1 MTLRNYA
8 TFDPAAIDPALTLDQ
23 AGTVITTYSTNINAT
38 AHSLYKKQA
47 GLWYVEFVPFGEL
60 IAGGAMRVG
69 LCEPA
74 SSTSQRVGY
83 GANDVG
89 YDSGGT
95 VYKNN
100 ASAGSG
106 DAWDVGNVIGVLVD
120 FTANTV
126 TFYLDGSVQAT
137 IAIADATDYVLAAS
151 LSQALPSVGETPQIG
166 MLLSAG
172 QRQFEQSVAIGAV
185 NPGWFDLTPGIGMFR
200 VADRAWMTAPTD
212 IPANIPYRDA
222 IDAQGLVL
230 SDSLNFWPW
239 GNGRSS
245 GARTTLRLH
254 NADAAYD
261 SLIQADARD
270 ASVVLRLG
278 DTDDAL
284 SSADPV
290 AQLIVDDIK
299 TDNDGSL
306 TVALRDRATR
316 LQRTLQRRLI
326 LPTADESA
334 ANKPWP
340 WGVGAIR
347 SAEAINTNSADL
359 KYALNDGV
367 VAGIGAVRDR
377 GAVFDPSA
385 GDYTLDQAN
394 GMLTMARE
402 AQGRVTAD
410 YSTIGGSLPPTPTD
424 DLGGIGN
431 PFVSASWAFNQPSG
445 NPSGWSIGGGE
456 LYYGQTGLATYGL
469 TSTRTVSDFLTSGRV
484 YKIVID
490 VERLTDRSWSAR
502 GQPPPNMAYV
512 TIGSDNGSGKIDPA
526 STFGRIYPTN
536 MGGTIP
542 QTVSVI
548 GMARRTGPLHIGLY
562 TGAEGADLRVGSIVM
577 YELDANDADDE
588 TLEPA
593 LLEVALRE
601 LLETKGDLL
610 PSDWSAADA
619 AAIDT
624 ATGYAGIG
632 YQAPSSTTPRIEDA
646 MKAMLDSYCA
656 DYWIDETGM
665 LRFVRLVDPAG
676 ETATATITADMML
689 SDPIVSLDTAPGLT
703 TQLQGRKNLAPLAP
717 SEMVSDDLGLPYGL
731 DGGEI

>member
-1 MTLRNYA
+1 MTTRNYA
-8 TFDPAAIDPALTLDQ
+8 TFDPAATAAQLELDQ
-23 AGTVITTYSTNINAT
+23 AGTVISTYSTNINAT

-60 IAGGAMRVG
+60 ISGGAMRVG

-100 ASAGSG
+100 VSAATG
-106 DAWDVGNVIGVLVD
+106 ATWDVGNVLGVLVD
-120 FTANTV
+120 FTANTI
-126 TFYLDGSVQAT
+126 TFYLDGDPQAT
-137 IAIADATDYVLAAS
+137 VGIADSTDYVLAAS
-151 LSQALPSVGETPQIG
+151 LSQNLPGVGETPQIS

-185 NPGWFDLTPGIGMFR
+185 NPGWFDLTPGIGMYR
-200 VADRAWMTAPTD
+200 IADRAWMTAPTD
-212 IPANIPYRDA
+212 TPANVPYKDA
-222 IDAQGLVL
+222 LSAGGLVL

-239 GNGRSS
+239 RGSRDKT
-245 GARTTLRLH
+245 RTTLALH
-254 NADAAYD
+254 NADAAFD
-261 SLIQADARD
+261 SLLQADARD
-270 ASVVLRLG
+270 ADVTLRIG
-278 DTDDAL
+278 DTSEALDQAQAVARLVVDSVQVNDD
-284 SSADPV
+284 SRMSV
-290 AQLIVDDIK
+290 
-299 TDNDGSL
+299 SL
-306 TVALRDRATR
+306 TDRAAR
-316 LQRTLQRRLI
+316 LQRVLQKRLI

-347 SAEAINTNSADL
+347 SAEAVNMVSADRL
-359 KYALNDGV
+359 YALNDGV
-367 VAGIGAVRDR
+367 IAGMGAVRDR
-377 GAVFDPSA
+377 GSAFDPSA

-394 GMLTMARE
+394 GQITLATE
-402 AQGRVTAD
+402 AQGKVTAD
-410 YSTIGGSLPPTPTD
+410 YSTIGGSLPPLATD
-424 DLGGIGN
+424 DLGGIGD
-431 PFVSASWAFNQPSG
+431 PFASASWAFNQPSG

-456 LYYGQTGLATYGL
+456 LYYGQPGLATYGL
-469 TSTRTVSDFLTSGRV
+469 TSTRTVSNFLTSGRV
-484 YKIVID
+484 YKIDID

-536 MGGTIP
+536 MGGNIP

-548 GMARRTGPLHIGLY
+548 GMAKRTGPLHIGLY

-601 LLETKGDLL
+601 LLEVKGGLL

-619 AAIDT
+619 AAIDA

-632 YQAPSSTTPRIEDA
+632 YQAPSSATPTIEAA
-646 MKAMLDSYCA
+646 MREMLDSYLA

-665 LRFVRLVDPAG
+665 LRFVRLVDPAN
-676 ETATATITADMML
+676 ETSTATITADMLL
-689 SDPIVSLDTAPGLT
+689 SDPVVSIDDAPNLT
-703 TQLQGRKNLAPLAP
+703 TQLQGRKNWAPLAA

-731 DGGEI
+731 DGGDV

>member
-1 MTLRNYA
+1 MTTRNYA
-8 TFDPAAIDPALTLDQ
+8 TFDPAAIDSALTLDQ

-100 ASAGSG
+100 VSAATG
-106 DAWDVGNVIGVLVD
+106 ATWDVGNVIGVLVD
-120 FTANTV
+120 FTANTI
-126 TFYLDGSVQAT
+126 TFYLDKDPQAT
-137 IAIADATDYVLAAS
+137 VAIADMTDYVLAAS
-151 LSQALPSVGETPQIG
+151 LSQSIPGVGETPQIG

-185 NPGWFDLTPGIGMFR
+185 NPGWFDLTPGIGMYR

-212 IPANIPYRDA
+212 TPANVAYRDA
-222 IDAQGLVL
+222 IDAQGMIL

-239 GNGRSS
+239 GKGSNSNTK
-245 GARTTLRLH
+245 ATLKLI
-254 NADAAYD
+254 NDDAAYD
-261 SLIQADARD
+261 SFLQSDARD
-270 ASVVLRLG
+270 ASVVLRLS
-278 DTDDAL
+278 DTEEAL
-284 SSADPV
+284 ANATPI
-290 AQLIVDDIK
+290 AQMIVDEIK
-299 TDNDGSL
+299 ADNDGTLSIS
-306 TVALRDRATR
+306 LRDRAVR

-347 SAEAINTNSADL
+347 SAEAVTINSADL
-359 KYALNDGV
+359 LLALNDGV
-367 VAGIGAVRDR
+367 IAGMGALRDR
-377 GAVFDPSA
+377 GAAFDPSA
-385 GDYTLDQAN
+385 GDYTLDQST

-402 AQGRVTAD
+402 AQGRVTGD
-410 YSTIGGSLPPTPTD
+410 YSTIGGSLPPLATD
-424 DLGGIGN
+424 DLGGIGD
-431 PFVSASWAFNQPSG
+431 PFASASWAFNQPSG

-456 LYYGQTGLATYGL
+456 LYYGQPGLATYGL
-469 TSTRTVSDFLTSGRV
+469 TSTRTVSNFLTSGRV
-484 YKIVID
+484 YKIDID

-502 GQPPPNMAYV
+502 GRPPPNMAYV

-536 MGGTIP
+536 MGGNIP

-601 LLETKGDLL
+601 LLETKGGLL
-610 PSDWSAADA
+610 PSDWNSAEA
-619 AAIDT
+619 AAID
-624 ATGYAGIG
+624 AASGYAGIG
-632 YQAPSSTTPRIEDA
+632 YYSPSNATPKIEEA
-646 MKAMLDSYCA
+646 LQEILDSYSA
-656 DYWIDETGM
+656 SYWVDENGV
-665 LRFVRLVDPAG
+665 LRFVRLVDPAN
-676 ETATATITADMML
+676 EIATIVITEDMLL

-703 TQLQGRKNLAPLAP
+703 TQLQGRKNWAPLAP